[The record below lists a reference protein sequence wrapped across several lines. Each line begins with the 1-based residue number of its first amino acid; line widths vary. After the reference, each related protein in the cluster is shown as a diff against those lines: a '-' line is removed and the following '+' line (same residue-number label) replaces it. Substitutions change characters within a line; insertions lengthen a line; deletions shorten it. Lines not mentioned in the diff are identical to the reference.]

1 MTVQSREV
9 GLLQKRGGDPVKGR
23 QADCGVRS
31 RLGRTSGLTLHCFF
45 IENIRSG
52 GQLKEWRKMSHRIFR
67 SRAWPTQGRCC
78 RTSVSSP
85 DDAHR
90 PSG

>member
-31 RLGRTSGLTLHCFF
+31 RLGRTSGLTFTAFSLK
-45 IENIRSG
+45 ISG
-52 GQLKEWRKMSHRIFR
+52 QVDS
-67 SRAWPTQGRCC
+67 
-78 RTSVSSP
+78 
-85 DDAHR
+85 
-90 PSG
+90 